1 MNAFDLLDAV
11 GGAEDADILQAQKTK
26 RKYRWIPWAAAACL
40 LLAVGVG
47 MLLRRSAPTAE
58 PTDTPM
64 PAAENT
70 PAADNA
76 LWVPAIEYEQ
86 PENYMTAADMIAF
99 VMYRGNMYTDAV
111 MYSEEESQRL
121 EGLLGEQI
129 GESTGTIDEW
139 SDKSE
144 YAYEFASN
152 VPGAVYTVQGY
163 DPGFRLCVRRDF
175 TDDSGVHRMWLHFLE
190 RLNGIS
196 LSSGADLFEDR
207 LHLRDRVV
215 SIQWQ
220 AHEDWDWNLGG
231 IQDAAISEDVWNA
244 FLDAVDAGEFVDTH
258 RPDGEPFYEGR
269 PRSSIYDMPNQA
281 HLFLTMT
288 DGTRVELRLI
298 EGGYVGYAPL
308 GWYFVQIPGEV
319 FDAVYNACGGT
330 HITDW

>member
-1 MNAFDLLDAV
+1 MNALDLLDAI
-11 GGAEDADILQAQKTK
+11 GAAEDQDILLAQKKK

-40 LLAVGVG
+40 LLAVGAGV
-47 MLLRRSAPTAE
+47 LLRHSVPLPPQDAAAPAKSTQ
-58 PTDTPM
+58 TM
-64 PAAENT
+64 PK
-70 PAADNA
+70 PGV
-76 LWVPAIEYEQ
+76 WIPAIELPTPQE
-86 PENYMTAADMIAF
+86 TAMADMIAF
-99 VMYRGNMYTDAV
+99 VMYQGKMYTDAE
-111 MYSEEESQRL
+111 MYSEEESPRL

-139 SDKSE
+139 SDEAE
-144 YAYEFASN
+144 YAREFASN

-163 DPGFRLCVRRDF
+163 DPDFRLCVRRDF

-190 RLNGIS
+190 RLNGIR
-196 LSSGADLFEDR
+196 LSTGADLFEDR
-207 LHLRDRVV
+207 LHLRGNVT

-220 AHEDWDWNLGG
+220 AHSDWDWNLGG

-244 FLDAVDAGEFVDTH
+244 FLDAMDAGQFVDTH

-269 PRSSIYDMPNQA
+269 AHSSVYDTPNQA

-308 GWYFVQIPGEV
+308 GWYFVQIPGEA
-319 FDAVYNACGGT
+319 FDAVYAACGGA
-330 HITDW
+330 HETDR